1 MYARNAPKDIVKNVV
16 DVIMSNIPV
25 VSGLTAL
32 SGSFVDQ
39 GERGYRLIFKK

>member
-16 DVIMSNIPV
+16 GVIIPNIPV

-32 SGSFVDQ
+32 SGNSVDQ
-39 GERGYRLIFKK
+39 GERRYRLIFNK